1 METAIRAPIITR
13 EPTVGEINHERAN
26 LALAGPSGL
35 SKLLA
40 GRLPAKQ
47 VPLETLTTDQ
57 ALELLNN
64 AIRIRLQSGPYGLIR
79 CWSQFREKAGGTYA
93 GINFEQF
100 KEALNKYGLPVP
112 EHVSREIFDRMD
124 ENGNGMLAAPFLFPR
139 FRRDDGGLPIDL
151 FSHSHVAPQFSS

>member
-1 METAIRAPIITR
+1 MEGAITAPLIAR
-13 EPTVGEINHERAN
+13 EPTEKEVKHARAN
-26 LALAGPSGL
+26 LPIAGTSNLG
-35 SKLLA
+35 KMLA

-47 VPLETLTTDQ
+47 VPLDTLTVDQ
-57 ALELLNN
+57 SLELLNN

-112 EHVSREIFDRMD
+112 EKVSREIFGRMD
-124 ENGNGMLAAPFLFPR
+124 ENGNGMLTQHHLDPPR
-139 FRRDDGGLPIDL
+139 
-151 FSHSHVAPQFSS
+151 SV